1 MIWRLG
7 KDEKWMKHPS
17 TANRKPV
24 DRNDMN
30 DNLTWSTSFRR
41 RLQTC
46 PPPSERQP
54 RDVFCEE
61 AKQPTRCWLYF
72 SVHKLKIPR
81 L

>member
-30 DNLTWSTSFRR
+30 DNLTWSTHF
-41 RLQTC
+41 LQKTITDL
-46 PPPSERQP
+46 PASIR
-54 RDVFCEE
+54 E
-61 AKQPTRCWLYF
+61 AAKRCVL
-72 SVHKLKIPR
+72 
-81 L
+81 